1 MSTNFFST
9 DSESQVKFNNVSS
22 IKKKVMFNED
32 VYLLLTLENLVS
44 LPLPQQLHSP
54 LLLEKSMQAYYKVLR
69 LT

>member
-9 DSESQVKFNNVSS
+9 DSESQEKFNNVSS

-32 VYLLLTLENLVS
+32 VYLLLTLANLVS